1 MHKVLA
7 VVAIGAMLAVTGCS
21 ASKLDV
27 QHMSATDLT
36 ASPGFMS
43 IYPKVPDGVKVIG
56 PVASNL
62 CQAKKSD
69 PSPSNEDAI
78 KALKVQAAQKGATA
92 LAQVTFGRTT
102 TKTPDCVS
110 SAYARG
116 IAYIHG

>member
-1 MHKVLA
+1 MA
-7 VVAIGAMLAVTGCS
+7 VMAIGAMLAVAGCS
-21 ASKLDV
+21 ATKIDV

-36 ASPGFMS
+36 ASPEFMS
-43 IYPKVPDGVKVIG
+43 IYPKVPDGAKVIG

-62 CQAKKSD
+62 CQVKKTD

-92 LAQVTFGRTT
+92 LAQVTFGRTA
-102 TKTPDCVS
+102 TKTPNCVT

>member
-1 MHKVLA
+1 MRIA
-7 VVAIGAMLAVTGCS
+7 FIAATVALISVAGCS
-21 ASKLDV
+21 ATKLDV

-36 ASPGFMS
+36 QSPEFMS

-62 CQAKKSD
+62 CQVKKTD
-69 PSPSNEDAI
+69 PAPSNDDAI

-102 TKTPDCVS
+102 TKTADCIT

-116 IAYIHG
+116 IAYIHS

>member
-1 MHKVLA
+1 MRLA
-7 VVAIGAMLAVTGCS
+7 LVAAVGALMMVAGCS
-21 ASKLDV
+21 ATKLDV

-36 ASPGFMS
+36 QSPEFMS
-43 IYPKVPDGVKVIG
+43 IYPKVPDGAKVIG

-62 CQAKKSD
+62 CQVKQGD
-69 PSPSNEDAI
+69 TPPSNEDAI

-102 TKTPDCVS
+102 TKTPNCFS

-116 IAYIHG
+116 IAYVHN

>member
-1 MHKVLA
+1 MRIALIA
-7 VVAIGAMLAVTGCS
+7 AAAALISVAGCS
-21 ASKLDV
+21 ATKLDV

-36 ASPGFMS
+36 QSPEFMS

-62 CQAKKSD
+62 CQAKKGD
-69 PSPSNEDAI
+69 LPPSNDDAI

-102 TKTPDCVS
+102 TKTPDCFS

-116 IAYIHG
+116 IAYVHN